1 MGLVPNDPFRCPLH
15 DEAVQGAIER
25 LASEFS
31 RRAGLTTV
39 SDVVCGCRRDLDTS
53 PVHALPE
60 LVERLARQRL
70 LQLIDT
76 VET

>member
-1 MGLVPNDPFRCPLH
+1 MGSAPGGAYACPQH
-15 DEAVQGAIER
+15 DLAVQGAIER

-31 RRAGLTTV
+31 HRACRKTV
-39 SDVVCGCRRDLDTS
+39 SHVVCGSRHDLDTS

-70 LQLIDT
+70 LQLTDF
-76 VET
+76 VVD